1 VPLSRELRQFVE
13 DMGLAYEEDGFPR
26 MAGRVAGW
34 LLVCDPPHQTAAE
47 LATALGASGGSIST
61 ATRLLIQCGCVER
74 IAIPGQRGAAYRVRA
89 QSSADVLGRA
99 LRRARAMR
107 TLLGQGLEILRDASP
122 ERRARLHDQYEIHE
136 FIERE
141 IPALLE
147 RHGKERP

>member
-1 VPLSRELRQFVE
+1 MPSSRELRQFVE
-13 DMGLAYEEDGFPR
+13 DMGLVYEEDGFPR

-47 LATALGASGGSIST
+47 LAEALGASGGSIST

-74 IAIPGQRGAAYRVRA
+74 IAVPGQRGAAYRLRV

-107 TLLGQGLEILRDASP
+107 ILLGQGLEILRDATP
-122 ERRARLHDQYEIHE
+122 ERRQRLHDQYEIHE

-147 RHGKERP
+147 RHGKESE